1 MFVMPRIKLRDL
13 PFSLWWKQALGHR
26 ILPQA
31 QFHLGQESILEFGK
45 PMRKLHP
52 SAEVSELPGLF
63 RLNLLVG
70 DRHWDKRL
78 TGLVQSLWSCPM
90 VKSLCL

>member
-1 MFVMPRIKLRDL
+1 MFAMLRIKPRHL
-13 PFSLWWKQALGHR
+13 PFSLWLKQALSHR

-31 QFHLGQESILEFGK
+31 QLHLGQESILEFGK

-70 DRHWDKRL
+70 EGHWAKRL
-78 TGLVQSLWSCPM
+78 TGLVQ
-90 VKSLCL
+90 